1 METFFRWPVA
11 SIALG
16 VTLAVALLL
25 LGFGLLAWRAPL
37 LPKLGLRNI
46 GRRPLRAALIVAGLM
61 LSTTVIGS
69 AFGTGDAMTHTFHT
83 LITGSLGT
91 VDEVVVSNPDRVRRG
106 GFRVYRQVQALTQ
119 PGLAQSTAG
128 LGAVQLASIEQATAE
143 RLMEATRGSQA
154 IAAIAPAI
162 VEQVAVVYG
171 PSQQLQSSISLLAVA
186 APLPPETQQAFGALT
201 TLDGQPLALESL
213 APDEVVLNAAAAESF
228 SATAGQTLSIVRE
241 GQTWSRRIRAVVG
254 NGGIAG
260 SQPQILVPL
269 AQHQQTIYRE
279 GLINQ
284 LLIANRGGTASVA
297 RSAEAARELRALLV
311 DREIAAKL
319 HALLARPDVQRGLI
333 EVEGALEERDR
344 ERFAAL
350 RAEAARPEMSDEFV
364 SLITDPRIRQRLFV
378 LAWRLPTTIDGDS
391 PRGLLQNVSRF
402 SVLEVKQEAL
412 DQAQQYGAAVTT
424 VFLVLGIFSIVASV
438 LLVFLIF
445 ALLAADRSAELATMR
460 ALGMRRWQIMGLFL
474 WEGLVYDL
482 LGALLGTLASLA
494 GSYGIVRALSQALIA
509 FGVEIEPHIAPTSLV
524 ITSAG
529 GVLLTFGAMLLA
541 AWRVS
546 RVEIVAGTRGEAV
559 AESQRWLLGLGMLLL
574 VAAGLLWWRGQP
586 DPELF
591 EPRHPLLVPA
601 TISLVL
607 AGLFC
612 SIRPLLGARAT
623 PLLLRTLATMLG
635 LALLGIWLRLLLSLP
650 APGGDLSRNAVVAT
664 AAGVVLIAATV
675 WIATQGLDPLLR
687 AIDWG
692 LRGLSR
698 LRVIVRPAVGYLSQQ
713 RLRTGL
719 TVVMF
724 GLIVTIMVVAL
735 TLIDVVINA
744 YAADEPP
751 VAGYELRGDGAVG
764 DIEAALA
771 SAPAVSRDDFSAI
784 GSIAR
789 AEAAIVQPGLLRSR
803 WTDAPLIV
811 GDDGFLAGIQARMQ
825 QRAGGYTGDAAVW
838 ETVREQTGAAV
849 ITGRLPRGMSLPAAA
864 YDDDFTPFTV
874 WARSAQGG
882 APVKLSVIGVVDARS
897 ELESGLYI
905 SQATAQTLGTPIA
918 PPETYFFAVRPE
930 VQLRDA
936 AEGLRISFG
945 SGLSISV
952 LGEAL
957 KIIQAVRLLL
967 VRLVQGFMGLGLIA
981 GIAALGLLGVQSVL
995 ERRQQLGALRAL
1007 GFTRF
1012 QMRASF
1018 IFESSVIAALGITV
1032 GIALGLILA
1041 RSLVAVLA
1049 SAYPELR
1056 FAIPWSQIGL
1066 TAATAWLGAQAAILL
1081 AAWQAGRVAPADA
1094 LRVV

>member
-1 METFFRWPVA
+1 METFFRWPVEA
-11 SIALG
+11 IALG
-16 VTLAVALLL
+16 VALAVGLLL
-25 LGFGLLAWRAPL
+25 VCFGLLGWRAPL
-37 LPKLGLRNI
+37 LPKLGIRNI
-46 GRRPLRAALIVAGLM
+46 GRRPLRAGLIVAGLM

-91 VDEVVVSNPDRVRRG
+91 VDEVVVLNPGRG
-106 GFRVYRQVQALTQ
+106 GFRLYRQVQALAQ

-128 LGAVQLASIEQATAE
+128 LGAARLAPFDQAIAD
-143 RLMEATRGSQA
+143 RIMEATRGSTA
-154 IAAIAPAI
+154 IAGMAPAI

-171 PSQQLQSSISLLAVA
+171 PSQQLQSSVSLLAIA
-186 APLPPETQQAFGALT
+186 APLSVESQQAFGSLT
-201 TLDGQPLALESL
+201 SLDGHAVALESL
-213 APDEVVLNAAAAESF
+213 EPDEIVINAAAAESF
-228 SATAGQTLSIVRE
+228 GAAAGETLSILRDGQTLN
-241 GQTWSRRIRAVVG
+241 QRIRAVAR
-254 NGGIAG
+254 NGGLAG
-260 SQPQILVPL
+260 SQPLILVSL
-269 AQHQQTIYRE
+269 ARHQQTIGGE
-279 GLINQ
+279 GAINQ
-284 LLIANRGGTASVA
+284 LLIANQGGTASVA
-297 RSAEAARELRALLV
+297 QSAEASRELRVLLA
-311 DREIAAKL
+311 DRPVAEKL
-319 HALLARPDVQRGLI
+319 HTLLGRPEVQRGLI
-333 EVEGALEERDR
+333 EVEGVLEERDR

-364 SLITDPRIRQRLFV
+364 SLITDPHIRQRLFV
-378 LAWRLPTTIDGDS
+378 LAWRLPATGNGES
-391 PRGLLQNVSRF
+391 PRSLLQNVSSL

-438 LLVFLIF
+438 LLIFLIF

-460 ALGMRRWQIMGLFL
+460 ALGMRRWQIMALFL

-494 GSYGIVRALSQALIA
+494 ASYGIVRVLSRALVV
-509 FGVEIEPHIAPTSLV
+509 FGVQLEPHIAPTSLV
-524 ITSAG
+524 ITWGG

-559 AESQRWLLGLGMLLL
+559 AESQRWLLGVCLILL
-574 VAAGLLWWRGQP
+574 AAAALLWWRGQP
-586 DPELF
+586 APDLP
-591 EPRHPLLVPA
+591 EPRHPLLAPT

-607 AGLFC
+607 AGGLC
-612 SIRPLLGARAT
+612 LIRSLLGARAT
-623 PLLLRTLATMLG
+623 PLLVRSWATLLG
-635 LALLGIWLRLLLSLP
+635 LALLGIWLRLLLGMP
-650 APGGDLSRNAVVAT
+650 APGGDLSRSAVVAT
-664 AAGVVLIAATV
+664 VAGVVLIAATV
-675 WIATQGLDPLLR
+675 WTATQGLDPLLR
-687 AIDWG
+687 SIDWS

-735 TLIDVVINA
+735 TLIDVVISA
-744 YAADEPP
+744 YAAAEPP

-764 DIEAALA
+764 DIEAALE
-771 SAPAVSRDDFSAI
+771 SAPAVSRDAFSAI

-789 AEAAIVQPGLLRSR
+789 ADAAIVQPGLARSR
-803 WTDAPLIV
+803 WEDSPLIV
-811 GDDGFLAGIQARMQ
+811 GDDGFLAGVRAGMQ
-825 QRAGGYTGDAAVW
+825 QRASGYTSDWAIWSAIRERPGTAV
-838 ETVREQTGAAV
+838 V
-849 ITGRLPRGMSLPAAA
+849 TGRLPRGMSVPPVVEEV
-864 YDDDFTPFTV
+864 FQPFTV
-874 WARSAQGG
+874 WARSAEGG
-882 APVKLSVIGVVDARS
+882 APVKLSVIGVVDPRS

-905 SQATAQTLGTPIA
+905 SQATAESLGTTLA

-945 SGLSISV
+945 GGMSVSV

-1007 GFTRF
+1007 GFTRS
-1012 QMRASF
+1012 QMRATF

-1032 GIALGLILA
+1032 GIVLGLILA

-1066 TAATAWLGAQAAILL
+1066 TATTAWLGAQAAILI
-1081 AAWQAGRVAPADA
+1081 AAWQAGRIAPADA